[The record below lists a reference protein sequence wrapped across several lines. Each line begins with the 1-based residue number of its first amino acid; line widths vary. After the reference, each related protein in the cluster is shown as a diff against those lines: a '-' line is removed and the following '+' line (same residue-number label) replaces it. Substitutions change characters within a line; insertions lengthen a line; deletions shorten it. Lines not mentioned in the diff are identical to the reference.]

1 MGRKSNLGNE
11 ERVEVVLA
19 LLRGEEK
26 LEVLARRHG
35 ICANT
40 LRRYRDEFIAG
51 GRAQLMGKSST
62 QALESET
69 KALKRQIEERDMV
82 IGEYTIAN
90 RFLKKR
96 ADRMGD

>member
-1 MGRKSNLGNE
+1 MGRKSNLGKE

-40 LRRYRDEFIAG
+40 VRRYRDEFIAG

-62 QALESET
+62 QGLESEN

-90 RFLKKR
+90 RVLKKR